1 MNFLLISYTYLMCLT
16 FKELRKIDL
25 ILQKFDT
32 FSKIDI
38 DDSTALHLFK
48 NEKNLRNINEN
59 N

>member
-1 MNFLLISYTYLMCLT
+1 MCLT
-16 FKELRKIDL
+16 FKLLRKIDL